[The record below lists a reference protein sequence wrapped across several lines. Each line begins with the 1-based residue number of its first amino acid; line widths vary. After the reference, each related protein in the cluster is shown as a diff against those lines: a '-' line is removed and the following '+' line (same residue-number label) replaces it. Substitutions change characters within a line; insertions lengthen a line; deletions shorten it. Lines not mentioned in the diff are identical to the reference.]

1 MTLQR
6 RLLAPAMAL
15 RTLTHL
21 TRVIATLAAATLTV
35 FAQAETPGS
44 TLPTGSLHSP
54 PAFSTMAPGPVAKPW
69 RLAGLPKQTKPL
81 TQIDVVVPAGTAV
94 LRLRAQAS
102 YGNLVFDTPHLA
114 PSPQLLL
121 RWDWRLE
128 RGLERS
134 DLTSKEGDDTPVKV
148 CALFDLPL
156 DGLALGERTR
166 LIFARAIS
174 GEHLPAATLCY
185 VWDRALPV
193 GSTLANAYTSRV
205 RYIVLSSGPAR
216 PGVWVHLERNLAA
229 DFLRTFGHESATVP
243 PLLAI
248 AVGAD
253 TDNSAGDSLAYVG
266 DISLAP

>member
-1 MTLQR
+1 
-6 RLLAPAMAL
+6 MAL
-15 RTLTHL
+15 RTLTHMPR
-21 TRVIATLAAATLTV
+21 RVAALATAMLAVLAL
-35 FAQAETPGS
+35 AETPVTSPPVNG
-44 TLPTGSLHSP
+44 LHSP
-54 PAFSTMAPGPVAKPW
+54 PAFSAMAPGPVVKPW
-69 RLAGLPKQTKPL
+69 RLAGLPKQNKPF
-81 TQIDVVVPAGTAV
+81 TQIDIVAPGGTPV
-94 LRLRAQAS
+94 LRLQAPAS

-128 RGLERS
+128 RGLEHS

-148 CALFDLPL
+148 CALFDMPL
-156 DGLALGERTR
+156 DGLGLGERTR
-166 LIFARAIS
+166 LRVARALT

-193 GSTLANAYTSRV
+193 GSTLANAFTQRL
-205 RYIVLSSGPAR
+205 RYVVLTSGPAR

-229 DFLRTFGHESATVP
+229 DFLRAFGHESTSVP

>member
-1 MTLQR
+1 
-6 RLLAPAMAL
+6 MAL
-15 RTLTHL
+15 PTLPHL
-21 TRVIATLAAATLTV
+21 TRSVAALAAATLAVLT
-35 FAQAETPGS
+35 QAEAQVTTPPAS
-44 TLPTGSLHSP
+44 SLHSP
-54 PAFSTMAPGPVAKPW
+54 PAFSTMVPGPVVKPW
-69 RLAGLPKQTKPL
+69 RLAGLPKQKIPV
-81 TQIDVVVPAGTAV
+81 TQIDIAAPAGTPV

-102 YGNLVFDTPHLA
+102 YGNLVFDTPRLA
-114 PSPQLLL
+114 PTPQVLL

-128 RGLERS
+128 RGLEHS

-148 CALFDLPL
+148 CALFDMPL
-156 DGLALGERTR
+156 DGLGLGERTR
-166 LIFARAIS
+166 LRVARAIT

-193 GSTLANAYTSRV
+193 GSTLANAFTQRL
-205 RYIVLSSGPAR
+205 RYVVLTSGPAR

-229 DFLRTFGHESATVP
+229 DFLRAFGHESTTVP